1 MKNTKILW
9 FTGLSGSGK
18 TTIANKL
25 KVKLEQTG
33 KTVMLIDGDTVRD
46 TMHRHLK
53 FTPEDIKENNRLIVS
68 LCKDSVGNYD
78 FIIVSVISPFQMS
91 REFARKTLFGH
102 FLEIYI
108 KAELEE
114 CIKRDKKG
122 LYKKALAGKIDN
134 FIGISENVQYE
145 EPLKP
150 DILVDTQQDGLALCV
165 NKILGYLRQSL

>member
-18 TTIANKL
+18 TTIANEL
-25 KVKLEQTG
+25 KVKLEQAG
-33 KTVMLIDGDTVRD
+33 KTVMLIDGDTIRD
-46 TMHRHLK
+46 TIHKHLK

-78 FIIVSVISPFQMS
+78 FIIVSVISPFKKS
-91 REFARKTLFGH
+91 REFARETLFGH

-108 KAELEE
+108 KADLGE

-122 LYKKALAGKIDN
+122 LYKKALDGKIDN
-134 FIGISENVQYE
+134 FIGISENVPYE

-150 DILVDTQQDGLALCV
+150 DILIDTQQDGIALCV
-165 NKILGYLRQSL
+165 NKILEYLGQCL

>member
-18 TTIANKL
+18 TTIANEL

-33 KTVMLIDGDTVRD
+33 KTVMLIDGDTIRD
-46 TMHRHLK
+46 TIHRHLK
-53 FTPEDIKENNRLIVS
+53 FTREDIEENNRLIVL
-68 LCKDSVGNYD
+68 LCKENIGNHD
-78 FIIVSVISPFQMS
+78 FIIVSVISPFQKS
-91 REFARKTLFGH
+91 REFARKTLSGD

-108 KAELEE
+108 KADLEE

-134 FIGISENVQYE
+134 FIGISENVPYE
-145 EPLKP
+145 EPLNP
-150 DILVDTQQDGLALCV
+150 DILVDAQQDGAALCV
-165 NKILGYLRQSL
+165 NKILKYLRQSL